1 VFAFVI
7 KYDIKYL
14 QVFAIPS
21 RNLIISIFVLNK
33 NKFKF
38 NLESQRS
45 YPDEPLRYS
54 HEYR

>member
-21 RNLIISIFVLNK
+21 RNLIVSIFVLNK
-33 NKFKF
+33 NKF
-38 NLESQRS
+38 NLESRRS
-45 YPDEPLRYS
+45 HPDEPLRYS